1 VEDPCWTAGPW
12 SPSLARRLSADAPIR
27 HRDDV
32 ARLPVVPAAV
42 NLKPARMGGVL
53 AALDA
58 AAACTARGIALYV
71 GGMFEIDVGRRQLQA
86 LAALLCPD
94 GPNDVAPIGRAG
106 APAAR
111 PERLAVDG
119 DAPGFGG

>member
-1 VEDPCWTAGPW
+1 M
-12 SPSLARRLSADAPIR
+12 
-27 HRDDV
+27 
-32 ARLPVVPAAV
+32 

-58 AAACTARGIALYV
+58 AMTCAAHGIALYM

-94 GPNDVAPIGRAG
+94 GPNDVAPIARAN
-106 APAAR
+106 ATAAR
-111 PERLAVDG
+111 PERLAVD
-119 DAPGFGG
+119 DAAPGFGG